1 MLKHHW
7 GKKKPHNTLWYETL
21 KMYAKNCTTENFPI
35 FFAPKNKDWDKS
47 TAERAES
54 HLAFVNKKSEYG

>member
-1 MLKHHW
+1 
-7 GKKKPHNTLWYETL
+7 
-21 KMYAKNCTTENFPI
+21 MYAKNCTTENFPI